1 MEKRKICSELKMRM
15 SEKSAF
21 SEVLSEVYMKKYAC
35 VKSFS
40 FFAASFFLCT
50 VLFSCGKTSS
60 GGKAAEKAEAFYS
73 NSAPVPRTAK
83 MMAAA
88 DSAVYANMANVLPR
102 VGPEGYVVAGR
113 STTAFCPEG
122 PTGPAGSGA
131 DFSSGEPAFSDSPSD
146 LQDRKLVKTGSV
158 TLEVESLSA
167 ADSAIEKWCASFGGY
182 ISDSSSW
189 QTNANYTVKIPS
201 GRFDDAMKTAGNLG
215 ILREH
220 SISTQDVTEQ
230 FYDLQTRLSNKKVMR
245 DNLRKYL
252 SQAKDVKDMLQ
263 IEKELNSVISDIEF
277 MEGRMKRLS
286 NQIDYSTIS
295 VSVQL
300 PYGKTETGFSFPD
313 AGEGTRKF
321 ISNTVSF
328 FLLCITSLFYVIV
341 CGIPVLAVL
350 GFLFWLLWGKI
361 GLLKKLYRWLSK

>member
-1 MEKRKICSELKMRM
+1 MRM

-88 DSAVYANMANVLPR
+88 DSAVYADMANFYE
-102 VGPEGYVVAGR
+102 PE
-113 STTAFCPEG
+113 
-122 PTGPAGSGA
+122 GPAGSGA
-131 DFSSGEPAFSDSPSD
+131 DFSSGEAASSGSPAD
-146 LQDRKLVKTGSV
+146 LQERKLVKTGSV

-167 ADSAIEKWCASFGGY
+167 ADSAIEKWCASFDGY

-201 GRFDDAMKTAGNLG
+201 GRFDEAMKTAGNLG
-215 ILREH
+215 ILKEH

-263 IEKELNSVISDIEF
+263 IEKELNSVLSDIEF

-328 FLLCITSLFYVIV
+328 FLLCITSFFYVIV

>member
-1 MEKRKICSELKMRM
+1 
-15 SEKSAF
+15 
-21 SEVLSEVYMKKYAC
+21 MKKYAC
-35 VKSFS
+35 VKAFS
-40 FFAASFFLCT
+40 FFAATFFLCT

-60 GGKAAEKAEAFYS
+60 VGKATEKEKAVYS

-102 VGPEGYVVAGR
+102 VG
-113 STTAFCPEG
+113 PEG

-201 GRFDDAMKTAGNLG
+201 GRFDEAMKTAGNLG
-215 ILREH
+215 ILKEH

-263 IEKELNSVISDIEF
+263 IEKELNSVLSDIEF

>member
-1 MEKRKICSELKMRM
+1 
-15 SEKSAF
+15 
-21 SEVLSEVYMKKYAC
+21 MKKYAR
-35 VKSFS
+35 VKAFA

-60 GGKAAEKAEAFYS
+60 GGKAAEKEKAFYS

-88 DSAVYANMANVLPR
+88 DSAVYASMANVIPR
-102 VGPEGYVVAGR
+102 VG
-113 STTAFCPEG
+113 PEG

-201 GRFDDAMKTAGNLG
+201 GRFDEAMKTAGNLG
-215 ILREH
+215 ILKEH